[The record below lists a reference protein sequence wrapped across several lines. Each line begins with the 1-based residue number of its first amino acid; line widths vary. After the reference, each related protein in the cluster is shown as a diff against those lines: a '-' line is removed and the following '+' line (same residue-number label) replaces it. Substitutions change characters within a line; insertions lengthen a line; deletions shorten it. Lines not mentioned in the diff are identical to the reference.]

1 MVLRI
6 HNTKSGRDEVFEP
19 HKEGRVA
26 MYVCGPTTY
35 DYSHVGHARSY
46 VFYDIV
52 RRYLGFL
59 GLRVTYVQNFTDID
73 EKITKRAEALG
84 EEAFDL
90 SNRFIQAFL
99 EDMDALGVMRA
110 DHNPR
115 TSENIQDVVAMARR
129 LLEKGAA
136 YEVGG
141 TVYFDATKRAG
152 FGSLLHESLSD
163 VTVDNGG
170 AAVSEGRRGPLDF
183 IVWKRGDEWGVSW
196 DSPWGKGR
204 PGWHSEC
211 SVMSRRFLGDVI
223 DIHGGGLDLIY
234 PHHESEAALSF
245 ALTGK
250 EPVRFYMHNGF
261 VVQDEVKMS
270 KSKGNFTTVRA
281 LLKDHDG
288 DGDLIRYFLLTKHY
302 RKTLAFSKMAMSIAE
317 ERLDVIKEAATWTK
331 GRVDGTLKSEDGH
344 GDKEKGRRTTV
355 AGRSERGGDCPEKY
369 FEFERLFFE
378 AMDDDFDTAT
388 ALTVVH
394 DMANCVL
401 ANRPSKTNAE
411 NALRVFGMVETILGI
426 QLQS

>member
-6 HNTKSGRDEVFEP
+6 HNTKSGRDEVFVP
-19 HKEGRVA
+19 YNEGRVA
-26 MYVCGPTTY
+26 IYVCGPTTY

-46 VFYDIV
+46 VFYDVV
-52 RRYLGFL
+52 RRYLAFL
-59 GLRVTYVQNFTDID
+59 GLKVIYVQNFTDID
-73 EKITKRAEALG
+73 EKITKRAKALG
-84 EEAFDL
+84 EGPFEL
-90 SNRFIQAFL
+90 SKRFIQAFL

-115 TSENIQDVVAMARR
+115 TSENIQDVVAMTRR
-129 LLEKGAA
+129 LLEKGVA

-141 TVYFDATKRAG
+141 TVFFDVTKTAD
-152 FGSLLHESLSD
+152 FGSLLHEPLSE
-163 VTVDNGG
+163 VTVDNGS
-170 AAVSEGRRGPLDF
+170 AVASEGRRGPLDF
-183 IVWKRGDEWGVSW
+183 VIWKKGDGWGMSW

-234 PHHESEAALSF
+234 PHHESESALSL

-281 LLKDHDG
+281 LLKDHEG
-288 DGDLIRYFLLTKHY
+288 NGDLIRYFLLTKHY
-302 RKTLAFSKMAMSIAE
+302 RKTLSFSDMAMNIAE
-317 ERLDVIKEAATWTK
+317 ERFDVIKEAAAWIK
-331 GRVDGTLKSEDGH
+331 GEVDGTIKLEDGKRK
-344 GDKEKGRRTTV
+344 GDKGRLVGVSGT
-355 AGRSERGGDCPEKY
+355 SERGSDCPEKY

-378 AMDDDFDTAT
+378 ALDDDFDTAT

-394 DMANCVL
+394 DLANCVL
-401 ANRPSKTNAE
+401 ANRPSMKNAE
-411 NALRVFGMVETILGI
+411 NALRVFRMVETIFGI
-426 QLQS
+426 RLLD